1 MDEKWAKSR
10 KSSICLY
17 KFDKLLLRTCA
28 EVLKSHFPLSV
39 LNIYL
44 LNLTKTSFEVPKCP
58 LCIRT
63 PVAALYENVGHRF
76 VLAPLLVCG
85 DGQVYRWGWAGVSVD
100 CVARRQH
107 CDLYWE
113 WGAGRGEPTET
124 EMCSRKKRNE
134 SQRYQ
139 DRKKKCE
146 RVRQM
151 ERWMVM
157 QGIEVLEVVLW
168 SKSMGSAQKKVRREC
183 AGKVE

>member
-58 LCIRT
+58 LCTKT

-76 VLAPLLVCG
+76 VLEPLLVCG

-113 WGAGRGEPTET
+113 WGAGRGEPTDT

-139 DRKKKCE
+139 DRKNVWASEANGKVNGDARNRGTRGGVMIQINGECTKKGKE
-146 RVRQM
+146 RVCR
-151 ERWMVM
+151 
-157 QGIEVLEVVLW
+157 
-168 SKSMGSAQKKVRREC
+168 
-183 AGKVE
+183 